1 MLPCGVEWGD
11 WIDAIHFT
19 HFTRITQKGHI
30 EIVFWQIVVQK
41 VFEIFAPS
49 HFLIPPPTVFSSEAN
64 AHVGYST

>member
-1 MLPCGVEWGD
+1 M
-11 WIDAIHFT
+11 DAIHFT

-30 EIVFWQIVVQK
+30 EMVFCQIVVQK

-49 HFLIPPPTVFSSEAN
+49 PFLIPPLAVFNTEAN

>member
-1 MLPCGVEWGD
+1 M
-11 WIDAIHFT
+11 
-19 HFTRITQKGHI
+19 TQSILLTLLELHKKGHI

-41 VFEIFAPS
+41 VFEICAPS